1 MKPKWNIMSLLNIL
15 LEDIKEADLIHLIDE
30 EITEKKVLEYKSQ
43 LPSSSDEDKKKFLAT
58 ISSFANAIG
67 GDIIYGMV
75 EDRTTGK
82 PKELEGIKIENV
94 DQEILRLEQIIR
106 DGIEPNIPSS
116 SITTHP
122 ILLKSSGYA
131 LIIRVGR
138 SWLSPHRIS
147 YKTWDRFYSRST
159 NGKYR
164 LDIQE
169 LKSAFI
175 LSNTIGEK
183 INNFREKRI
192 SDIYANKLPIPFY
205 PSPKLVLHLIPLTAF
220 YPGQNYDLDISLYDI
235 QPIKTSNFE
244 HRYNIDGLLTYGKFN
259 NAERSFSYTQLF
271 RNGIIEAVNSEVLW
285 AGSGEKIITIT
296 YIEDALIDAVPTYM
310 NVFERLHVDLPAFL
324 FITLVDVKGFTI
336 PLNRSWGSNEPY
348 PIDRDIVLIPEFMI
362 EKINFDPCITLK
374 PVFDCIWNACGYRGS
389 FNYDREGNRI
399 KSSRTY

>member
-1 MKPKWNIMSLLNIL
+1 MTLFNISLD
-15 LEDIKEADLIHLIDE
+15 DIKEVDLIQLIAN
-30 EITEKKVLEYKSQ
+30 EIIEKKRLEYKSE
-43 LPSSSDEDKKKFLAT
+43 LPSNTDEDKKKFLAT
-58 ISSFANAIG
+58 VSSFANASG
-67 GDIIYGMV
+67 GDIIYGMI

-82 PKELEGIKIENV
+82 PKDLEGIKIENV
-94 DQEILRLEQIIR
+94 DKEIMRLEQIIR

-116 SITTHP
+116 SINIQP
-122 ILLKSSGYA
+122 ILLKNSNQS
-131 LIIRVGR
+131 LIIRVSR

-147 YKTWDRFYSRST
+147 YKKWDRFYSRST

-164 LDIQE
+164 LDMQE

-175 LSNTIGEK
+175 LSDTIAEK
-183 INNFREKRI
+183 IKTFHAKRI
-192 SDIYANKLPIPFY
+192 SDIYANELPIPFY

-220 YPGQNYDLDISLYDI
+220 NPGQNYDLNISLYDI

-244 HRYNIDGLLTYGKFN
+244 RRYNIDGLLTYSKFK
-259 NAERSFSYTQLF
+259 NAKRSFSYTQLF

-296 YIEDALIDAVPTYM
+296 YIEDALIDIVPTYM
-310 NVFERLHVDLPAFL
+310 NVFERLNIDLPAFL

-399 KSSRTY
+399 KSSGPY